1 MVALLEQASLG
12 SLREPRQDNS
22 GLEERL
28 QRLSELQE
36 SLDHAPVIS
45 RVHMLDVIAHGCT
58 RFHAHASS
66 TQAKV
71 FRLIEAHAFVD
82 ATCALQ
88 ELEMPQWKL
97 RRIVYDDSQWHCSFS
112 KHSTL
117 PMELDDVAEGSHEDL
132 PLAILRAFL
141 EALRR
146 TLTANLRPLR
156 SVFQERF
163 YGNIMCCDNFA

>member
-1 MVALLEQASLG
+1 MVALLEQVSLC
-12 SLREPRQDNS
+12 SLRGPPKEDG

-28 QRLSELQE
+28 QRLSALQE
-36 SLDHAPVIS
+36 SLDRAPAIS
-45 RVHMLDVIAHGCT
+45 RVHVLDVIARGCT

-71 FRLIEAHAFVD
+71 FRLIEAGAFVD

-97 RRIVYDDSQWHCSFS
+97 RRIVHDDSQWHCSFS
-112 KHSTL
+112 KYPTL
-117 PMELDDVAEGSHEDL
+117 PMELDDVAEGSHQAL

-141 EALRR
+141 EALCR
-146 TLTANLRPLR
+146 TLAANPHAPR
-156 SVFQERF
+156 SGPPVRF
-163 YGNIMCCDNFA
+163 HGHVLCCDNFA